1 VQSVCRHSH
10 LRLSL
15 IKKQQFN
22 LNTLKFSSFGFSPT
36 LMQGIEAIGYETA
49 TPVQISAIPAILEGR
64 DIIASA
70 QTGTGKTAAFLL
82 PVIEKLMAMPHDNQV
97 KAMVIVPT
105 RELALQI
112 DQQMEGFSYYT
123 NVSSI
128 AIYGGTDGTVFS
140 REKQALTEGADLI
153 VCTPGRLMAHMNM
166 GYIKFPELKFL
177 ILDEAD
183 RMLDMGFNEDILKI
197 ISFLPKQRQ
206 NLMFSATMPTKIRHL
221 VKQILNNPV
230 EINIAMSKPAEKIVQ
245 KAYVVYDTQKIP
257 LIKMLLKETVMKRVL
272 IFCSTKEKTRQLYH
286 ELKKTGIKAEEIHS
300 TLEQAAREN
309 VIIRFKSGDIP
320 VLVATDIVSRGI
332 DIEDIDMV
340 INYDVPHDAEDY
352 IHRIGRTA
360 RASAEGTAVTFI
372 NERDQQRFGAI
383 ETLLER
389 EVEKSLVPEQ
399 YGETP
404 VYNPKIRR
412 KDEGRK
418 FGGKRKFS
426 DKRKNGGKQRDS
438 GAPKS

>member
-1 VQSVCRHSH
+1 M
-10 LRLSL
+10 
-15 IKKQQFN
+15 N
-22 LNTLKFSSFGFSPT
+22 FSTFGFSPS
-36 LMQGIEAIGYETA
+36 LLQGIDAAGYENA
-49 TPVQISAIPAILEGR
+49 TPVQESAIPAILEGR

-97 KAMVIVPT
+97 KCMIIVPT

-123 NVSSI
+123 KVSSI
-128 AIYGGTDGTVFS
+128 AIYGGTDGTTFS
-140 REKQALTEGADLI
+140 REKQALSEGADLI

-183 RMLDMGFNEDILKI
+183 RMLDMGFYDDILKI
-197 ISFLPKQRQ
+197 ISYLPKQRQ
-206 NLMFSATMPTKIRHL
+206 NLMFAATMPSKIRQL
-221 VKQILNNPV
+221 TRQILYNPV
-230 EINIAMSKPAEKIVQ
+230 EINIAVSKPVEKIVQ

-257 LIKMLLKETVMKRVL
+257 LIKMLLKETEMKRVL
-272 IFCSTKEKTRQLYH
+272 IFCSTKDKTRLLYH

-300 TLEQAAREN
+300 TLEQSAREN
-309 VIIRFKSGDIP
+309 VIIRFKSGAIP

-340 INYDVPHDAEDY
+340 INYDVPHDGEDY

-372 NERDQQRFGAI
+372 NEKDQRRFGII
-383 ETLLER
+383 ETLLGY
-389 EVEKSLVPEQ
+389 EVDKYPVPEEM
-399 YGETP
+399 GEAP
-404 VYNPKIRR
+404 AYKPNIRPKGEKRS
-412 KDEGRK
+412 
-418 FGGKRKFS
+418 FGGKRKGGKKQG
-426 DKRKNGGKQRDS
+426 DVKGRKN
-438 GAPKS
+438 

>member
-1 VQSVCRHSH
+1 
-10 LRLSL
+10 
-15 IKKQQFN
+15 
-22 LNTLKFSSFGFSPT
+22 
-36 LMQGIEAIGYETA
+36 MQGIEAIGYETA

-206 NLMFSATMPTKIRHL
+206 NLMFSATMPSKIRHL

-309 VIIRFKSGDIP
+309 VINRFKSGDIP

-412 KDEGRK
+412 KDEKRR
-418 FGGKRKFS
+418 FGGKRKG
-426 DKRKNGGKQRDS
+426 GGKPEGMAGR
-438 GAPKS
+438 KR